1 MRRIL
6 ITDLFISIHISLNI
20 LVGILT
26 IPIILC
32 YSFTELP
39 GDPLL
44 PLGLKLFILLYLIVM
59 GVFQIFQGLILG
71 MKSSLQ
77 IYLLKAVS
85 FNDKLKI
92 MMLFMKVFKK
102 VLLVIVVHFFT
113 LAFIIFFITV
123 YMRYNTQESEDSS
136 EINPGAYDQQVKH
149 EETQRVI
156 KDLSSRFSLYFI
168 LLQQTFFICNY
179 PFMLIELF
187 LVIVIMNCL
196 W

>member
-85 FNDKLKI
+85 FNDKIKI

-102 VLLVIVVHFFT
+102 VLLVIVVHFLT

>member
-136 EINPGAYDQQVKH
+136 EINSATYDQQVKH

>member
-59 GVFQIFQGLILG
+59 GVFQIIQGLILG